1 MKIFRDLILAIQF
14 LTIIPVISSPTPD
27 NINDGNQNEEE
38 DLTENFANSMAFFP
52 LVGML
57 IGILL
62 VVLRRIFY
70 YLPVSSLIGDTLILI
85 IWIWLSGGLH
95 LDGFA
100 DSVDGFSGGHN
111 KEEILKIMKDSSTGA
126 KGVVALVSLLLLKFV
141 LLVEMPLLLKDT
153 ALFFTPAIGRW
164 SMVIAAFL
172 GKPARIKDSMG
183 KLFMDYVG
191 WREVIFASLTM
202 AAIGIF
208 LFRLY
213 FLPLVIIGIGIILL
227 ILKYCQKKIGGISG
241 DVLGAINEIVEVSI
255 LLAICLLSQFFSLSI
270 FL

>member
-1 MKIFRDLILAIQF
+1 MKILRDLSLAIRF
-14 LTIIPVISSPTPD
+14 LTIIPLISFPPS
-27 NINDGNQNEEE
+27 NHANQNDEV
-38 DLTENFANSMAFFP
+38 LAENFANSMAFFP

-62 VVLRRIFY
+62 VLLRRIFY
-70 YLPVSSLIGDTLILI
+70 YLVVSSLVGDALVFIV
-85 IWIWLSGGLH
+85 WIWLSGGLH

-100 DSVDGFSGGHN
+100 DSVDGFLGGHD
-111 KEEILKIMKDSSTGA
+111 KEEILKIMKDSATGA

-141 LLVEMPLLLKDT
+141 LLVEMPLLLKD
-153 ALFFTPAIGRW
+153 AVLFFTPTIGRW

-172 GKPARIKDSMG
+172 GKPARLKNSMG

-213 FLPLVIIGIGIILL
+213 FLLLVTIGIGIILL

-255 LLAICLLSQFFSLSI
+255 LLAIYLLSQFFSLSI

>member
-1 MKIFRDLILAIQF
+1 MKILRDLSLAIRF
-14 LTIIPVISSPTPD
+14 LTIIPVISFPPSNNT
-27 NINDGNQNEEE
+27 NQNEEVLE
-38 DLTENFANSMAFFP
+38 ENFANSMAFFP

-70 YLPVSSLIGDTLILI
+70 YLPVSPLIGDTIILI
-85 IWIWLSGGLH
+85 VWIWLSGGLH

-100 DSVDGFSGGHN
+100 DSVDGFSGGDN
-111 KEEILKIMKDSSTGA
+111 KEEILNIMKDSFTGA

-141 LLVEMPLLLKDT
+141 LLVEMPLLLKDA

-164 SMVIAAFL
+164 SMVVAAFL
-172 GKPARIKDSMG
+172 GKPARLKNSMG

-202 AAIGIF
+202 AVIGIL

-213 FLPLVIIGIGIILL
+213 FLPVVIIAIGTVLL

-241 DVLGAINEIVEVSI
+241 DILGAINEIVEVFI
-255 LLAICLLSQFFSLSI
+255 LLVICLLSWF
-270 FL
+270 

>member
-1 MKIFRDLILAIQF
+1 MKILRDLSLAIRF
-14 LTIIPVISSPTPD
+14 LTIIPVISFHPSNHT
-27 NINDGNQNEEE
+27 NQNDEV
-38 DLTENFANSMAFFP
+38 LAENFANSMAFFP

-62 VVLRRIFY
+62 VFLRRIFY
-70 YLPVSSLIGDTLILI
+70 SFVVSSLVGDTLVFIV
-85 IWIWLSGGLH
+85 WIWLSGGLH

-100 DSVDGFSGGHN
+100 DSVDGFLGGHD

-141 LLVEMPLLLKDT
+141 LLAEMPLLLKDV

-172 GKPARIKDSMG
+172 GKPARLKNSMG

-191 WREVIFASLTM
+191 WREVIFASLT
-202 AAIGIF
+202 IGIEI
-208 LFRLY
+208 
-213 FLPLVIIGIGIILL
+213 VLL
-227 ILKYCQKKIGGISG
+227 ILKYCQKRIGGISG
-241 DVLGAINEIVEVSI
+241 DILGAINEIVEVSI
-255 LLAICLLSQFFSLSI
+255 LLAIYLLSQLFSLSI
-270 FL
+270 FR

>member
-1 MKIFRDLILAIQF
+1 MKILRDLSLAIKF
-14 LTIIPVISSPTPD
+14 LTIIPVISFPPPNNT
-27 NINDGNQNEEE
+27 NQNEEV
-38 DLTENFANSMAFFP
+38 LAENFANSMAFFP

-70 YLPVSSLIGDTLILI
+70 YLDISSLVGDTLVLI
-85 IWIWLSGGLH
+85 VWIWLSGGLH

-100 DSVDGFSGGHN
+100 DSVDGFLGGHGQ
-111 KEEILKIMKDSSTGA
+111 EEILKIMKDSATGA

-141 LLVEMPLLLKDT
+141 LLAEMPLWLKDA

-172 GKPARIKDSMG
+172 GKPARLKDSMG

-191 WREVIFASLTM
+191 WREVIFASLTITV
-202 AAIGIF
+202 IGIL
-208 LFRLY
+208 LFKLY
-213 FLPLVIIGIGIILL
+213 FLLLVIIGIEIVLL
-227 ILKYCQKKIGGISG
+227 ILKYCQKRIGGISG
-241 DVLGAINEIVEVSI
+241 DILGAINEIVELSI
-255 LLAICLLSQFFSLSI
+255 LLTLCI
-270 FL
+270 FVIK

>member
-1 MKIFRDLILAIQF
+1 MKILRDLSLAIRF
-14 LTIIPVISSPTPD
+14 LTIIPVISFPPPNNT
-27 NINDGNQNEEE
+27 NQNEEVLE
-38 DLTENFANSMAFFP
+38 ENFANSMAFFP

-57 IGILL
+57 IGLLL
-62 VVLRRIFY
+62 VFLRRIFY
-70 YLPVSSLIGDTLILI
+70 YLPVSSLVGDTLVLI
-85 IWIWLSGGLH
+85 VWIWLSGGLH

-100 DSVDGFSGGHN
+100 DSVDGFLGGHN

-141 LLVEMPLLLKDT
+141 LLVEMPLFLKDA
-153 ALFFTPAIGRW
+153 ALFFTPTIGRW

-172 GKPARIKDSMG
+172 GNPARLKNSMG
-183 KLFMDYVG
+183 KLFIDYVS

-202 AAIGIF
+202 AAIGIL

-213 FLPLVIIGIGIILL
+213 FLPLVIIGIGIVLL

-241 DVLGAINEIVEVSI
+241 DILGAINEIVEVF
-255 LLAICLLSQFFSLSI
+255 CLLVIYLLNQYFSFFI
-270 FL
+270 

>member
-1 MKIFRDLILAIQF
+1 MKILRDLSLAIRF
-14 LTIIPVISSPTPD
+14 LTIIPMISFSSSNNT
-27 NINDGNQNEEE
+27 NQDEEALE
-38 DLTENFANSMAFFP
+38 ENFANSMAFFP

-62 VVLRRIFY
+62 VLLRRVFY
-70 YLPVSSLIGDTLILI
+70 YLAVSSLVGDTLVLI
-85 IWIWLSGGLH
+85 VWIWLSGGLH

-100 DSVDGFSGGHN
+100 DSVDGFLGGHN

-141 LLVEMPLLLKDT
+141 LLVEMPLFLKDT
-153 ALFFTPAIGRW
+153 ALFFTPTIGRW

-172 GKPARIKDSMG
+172 GKPARLKDSMG
-183 KLFMDYVG
+183 KLFIDYVS

-202 AAIGIF
+202 VVIGIP

-213 FLPLVIIGIGIILL
+213 LFPLVIIAIGIVLL
-227 ILKYCQKKIGGISG
+227 ILKYSQKRIGGISG
-241 DVLGAINEIVEVSI
+241 DILGAINEIVEVSI
-255 LLAICLLSQFFSLSI
+255 LLVICLLSQFFSLSI

>member
-100 DSVDGFSGGHN
+100 DSIDGFSGGHN

-153 ALFFTPAIGRW
+153 ALFF
-164 SMVIAAFL
+164 
-172 GKPARIKDSMG
+172 
-183 KLFMDYVG
+183 
-191 WREVIFASLTM
+191 
-202 AAIGIF
+202 
-208 LFRLY
+208 
-213 FLPLVIIGIGIILL
+213 LPL
-227 ILKYCQKKIGGISG
+227 
-241 DVLGAINEIVEVSI
+241 
-255 LLAICLLSQFFSLSI
+255 
-270 FL
+270 